1 MKIKKKKKKELIEEI
16 KVPFYYAVTKKL
28 VVINRP
34 FWDNF
39 LFTTFQSTK
48 RLPANPKN
56 FYPYPPDIPMT
67 PFHTKK

>member
-34 FWDNF
+34 F
-39 LFTTFQSTK
+39 
-48 RLPANPKN
+48 
-56 FYPYPPDIPMT
+56 
-67 PFHTKK
+67 